1 MIFLDTTVLV
11 AGIDVSDELHDDGK
25 AVLGALAEGALSP
38 ALTTDFVLD
47 ETLTILRRRGA
58 TASSIARVVDG
69 VLLSPLVSVDYVDE
83 RLFREALSIFTKY
96 GGLSF
101 TDAATL
107 AVMNKHRVKEIYSH
121 DSDFDLK
128 GITRRERP

>member
-11 AGIDVSDELHDDGK
+11 AGIDASDELHDDGK
-25 AVLGALAEGALSP
+25 VVLGALAEGALPP

-47 ETLTILRRRGA
+47 ETLTILTRRGA
-58 TASSIARVVDG
+58 TASNIARVVDS
-69 VLLSPLVSVDYVDE
+69 VLLSPLVSVAYVDE
-83 RLFREALSIFTKY
+83 GLFREALSVFTKY

-107 AVMNKHRVKEIYSH
+107 AVMNKYKVKEIYSH

-128 GITRRERP
+128 GIIRRERP